1 MGINA
6 WNAFVLRVEHLYICI
21 VRKSLDM
28 GEPTFHAENT
38 ACYQLQKQTK
48 VHVLSLV
55 RQTSKTAQ
63 KHSIIMRAAAQEIRR
78 FH

>member
-6 WNAFVLRVEHLYICI
+6 WNAFVLRVEHLCI

-38 ACYQLQKQTK
+38 ACYQLQQQTK